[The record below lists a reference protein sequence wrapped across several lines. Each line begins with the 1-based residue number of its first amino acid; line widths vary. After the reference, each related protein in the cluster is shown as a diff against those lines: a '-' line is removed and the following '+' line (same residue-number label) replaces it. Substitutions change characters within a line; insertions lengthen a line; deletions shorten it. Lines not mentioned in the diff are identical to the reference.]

1 MYDIMLISITVLI
14 YVLIACVICSVSGL
28 IVWYATKPR
37 QIKKV
42 IKQYNSNTIK
52 LKYKNIA

>member
-1 MYDIMLISITVLI
+1 MHDLVLISITVLI
-14 YVLIACVICSVSGL
+14 YVLIACVICGISGL
-28 IVWYATKPR
+28 IAYYATRPR
-37 QIKKV
+37 QIKKI